1 MLGIKGKLVRLHK
14 LLATHSTLETSED
27 HTKITEQRGEL

>member
-14 LLATHSTLETSED
+14 LLATHSSVETSEG
-27 HTKITEQRGEL
+27 HTKITEKRGEL